1 MWDNFETAHVILSYE
16 MTSVSHSIQSYF
28 FFPFYSELL
37 FFPILFRATFPHLL
51 YRLVYII
58 FTLSYSS
65 HSINRRSLFRSF
77 QLYIRDQ
84 TNMKLSMNVMVM
96 LLVVLMITVSMNN
109 MVDAGCCNLG
119 DSHCCCR
126 DWRAQQIHV
135 KYRGLHKSRHGLEC
149 GGCQWGWQC

>member
-16 MTSVSHSIQSYF
+16 MTSVSRSIRSY
-28 FFPFYSELL
+28 
-37 FFPILFRATFPHLL
+37 FFPILFRAVFSPSSLSSCI
-51 YRLVYII
+51 YN
-58 FTLSYSS
+58 TLSYSN
-65 HSINRRSLFRSF
+65 HSINRSSLFRSF

-109 MVDAGCCNLG
+109 MVDAGCCNHG

-126 DWRAQQIHV
+126 DWRGQQIYV
-135 KYRGLHKSRHGLEC
+135 KYRGLHKGRNGLDC
-149 GGCQWGWQC
+149 GGCHLGWQC